1 MALKFLDTR
10 PIPSGGGT
18 QTLNTSRQ
26 AMPGF
31 HIRKLVLRFSLTF
44 SGTATFNA
52 FTWALNS
59 TARILFRDNNVW
71 CANVDLASL
80 DFLARVRKQG
90 LARTGLE
97 CQNGNLTGSYSA
109 QEVWIEIPVL
119 NPNLRNPADAIF
131 PVDELGDVA
140 VSISGTAG
148 LSTGNI
154 ASGFVELYAEGLH
167 LPEVILGPRPFI
179 RQQQCDTSGVSQ
191 LPFEGCMPLEVIA
204 CQTSSG
210 QTLSSAV
217 SQGFYLEFDGVQV
230 VDGIQPATIE
240 RADALEG
247 ERFYAPT
254 EYNSGSS
261 PGALGD
267 WSGWATGS
275 NLARVYQCGHA
286 ESLADLPS
294 VQKAKFVAIA
304 PNATYMPTVRLTYC
318 GLQTQDTGVIS
329 ARRVSIGLPP
339 MMAQSDADSSTAGV
353 SAERLQKLPVKL
365 TAR

>member
-31 HIRKLVLRFSLTF
+31 HIRKLVLRFQLTF
-44 SGTATFNA
+44 SASSTFNA
-52 FTWALNS
+52 FTWGLAS

-71 CANVDLASL
+71 CANVDLAAL

-90 LARTGLE
+90 LARQGLE
-97 CQNGNLTGSYSA
+97 LQNAALTAATS

-140 VSISGTAG
+140 VSISGSAG
-148 LSTGNI
+148 VSGGNTI
-154 ASGFVELYAEGLH
+154 SSGTVELYAEGEH

-179 RQQQCDTSGVSQ
+179 RQQTCDTSGVSQ
-191 LPFEGCMPLEVIA
+191 LPFEGCLPLEIIG
-204 CQTSSG
+204 CQTTAG

-217 SQGFYLEFDGVQV
+217 SQGFYVEFDGVQV

-240 RADALEG
+240 RADALTG
-247 ERFYAPT
+247 ERFYAPL
-254 EYNSGSS
+254 EYNSA
-261 PGALGD
+261 ALGD
-267 WSGWATGS
+267 WSGWATAS

-304 PNATYMPTVRLTYC
+304 PNATYMPGVRLTYC
-318 GLQTQDTGVIS
+318 GLQPQDTGVIS

-339 MMAQSDADSSTAGV
+339 MMAQSDADSSTNGV